1 MSISD
6 FIQGFIIGS
15 SLIIAIGPQNL
26 YVINQG
32 LKKNFI
38 FIVVLICSLSDSLLI
53 VCGIYLSNNILSLN
67 PSIITIMK
75 LIGGIWLILYGI
87 NKIKNSRNH
96 VINNKEFNE
105 ASFIKVAMTTLAIT
119 YANPHVYLDT
129 VILLGSIS
137 INFDSKLYFGLGAI
151 FASFVFFF
159 SLGYFSNFLSQ
170 YIKSQKVWFYID
182 NVMGILMLSYG
193 LFFVPLSLLF
203 LSSSLFFIV
212 F

>member
-1 MSISD
+1 MSISN

-15 SLIIAIGPQNL
+15 TLILAIGPQNL

-32 LKKNFI
+32 LKKNFV

-67 PSIITIMK
+67 NSIITIMK

-87 NKIKNSRNH
+87 NKIKNSRQHKIKSN
-96 VINNKEFNE
+96 EFNE
-105 ASFIKVAMTTLAIT
+105 ASFTKVVITTLAIT

-151 FASFVFFF
+151 CASFVFFF
-159 SLGYFSNFLSQ
+159 SIGYFSNFLSQ
-170 YIKSQKVWFYID
+170 YIKSPKVWFYID
-182 NVMGILMLSYG
+182 NMMGFLMLFYG
-193 LFFVPLSLLF
+193 LFFVF
-203 LSSSLFFIV
+203 MN
-212 F
+212 

>member
-1 MSISD
+1 MSISN

-32 LKKNFI
+32 LKKNFV

-67 PSIITIMK
+67 TSIITIMK

-87 NKIKNSRNH
+87 NKIKNSRQH
-96 VINNKEFNE
+96 EIKSSEINA
-105 ASFIKVAMTTLAIT
+105 ASFTKVLITTLAIT
-119 YANPHVYLDT
+119 FANPHVYLDT

-137 INFDSKLYFGLGAI
+137 INFDSKFYFGLGAI
-151 FASFVFFF
+151 FASFIFFF

-170 YIKSQKVWFYID
+170 YVKSTKVWFYID
-182 NVMGILMLSYG
+182 NVMGFLMLFYG
-193 LFFVPLSLLF
+193 LFFVF
-203 LSSSLFFIV
+203 MN
-212 F
+212 

>member
-1 MSISD
+1 MSISN

-32 LKKNFI
+32 LKKNFV

-67 PSIITIMK
+67 TSIITIMK

-87 NKIKNSRNH
+87 NKIKNSRQH
-96 VINNKEFNE
+96 EIKSSEINA
-105 ASFIKVAMTTLAIT
+105 ASFTKVVLNTLAIT

-137 INFDSKLYFGLGAI
+137 INFDSKFYFGLGAI
-151 FASFVFFF
+151 FASFIFFF

-170 YIKSQKVWFYID
+170 YVKSPKVWFYID
-182 NVMGILMLSYG
+182 NVMGFLMLFYG
-193 LFFVPLSLLF
+193 LFFVF
-203 LSSSLFFIV
+203 MN
-212 F
+212 

>member
-15 SLIIAIGPQNL
+15 TLILAIGPQNL

-32 LKKNFI
+32 LKKNFV

-67 PSIITIMK
+67 TSIITIMK

-87 NKIKNSRNH
+87 NKIKNSRQHEIKSN
-96 VINNKEFNE
+96 EFNE
-105 ASFIKVAMTTLAIT
+105 ASFTKVVLTTLAIT

-151 FASFVFFF
+151 FASFIFFF

-170 YIKSQKVWFYID
+170 YVKSPKVWFYID
-182 NVMGILMLSYG
+182 NVMGFLMLFYG
-193 LFFVPLSLLF
+193 LFFVF
-203 LSSSLFFIV
+203 MN
-212 F
+212 

>member
-15 SLIIAIGPQNL
+15 TLILAIGPQNL

-32 LKKNFI
+32 LKKNFV

-67 PSIITIMK
+67 TSIITIMK

-87 NKIKNSRNH
+87 NKIKNSRQHEIKSN
-96 VINNKEFNE
+96 EFNE
-105 ASFIKVAMTTLAIT
+105 ASFTRVVFTTLAIT

-129 VILLGSIS
+129 VILIGSIS

-151 FASFVFFF
+151 CASFIFFF
-159 SLGYFSNFLSQ
+159 SLGYFSNFLSK
-170 YIKSQKVWFYID
+170 YIKSPKVWFYID
-182 NVMGILMLSYG
+182 NVMGFLMLFYG
-193 LFFVPLSLLF
+193 LFFVF
-203 LSSSLFFIV
+203 MK
-212 F
+212 

>member
-15 SLIIAIGPQNL
+15 TLILAIGPQNL

-32 LKKNFI
+32 LKKNFV

-67 PSIITIMK
+67 TSIITIMK

-87 NKIKNSRNH
+87 NKIKNSRQHEIKSN
-96 VINNKEFNE
+96 EFNK
-105 ASFIKVAMTTLAIT
+105 ASFTKVVFTTLAIT

-151 FASFVFFF
+151 CASFVFFF
-159 SLGYFSNFLSQ
+159 SIGYFSNFLSQ
-170 YIKSQKVWFYID
+170 YIKSPKVWFYID
-182 NVMGILMLSYG
+182 NMMGFLMLFYG
-193 LFFVPLSLLF
+193 LFFVF
-203 LSSSLFFIV
+203 MN
-212 F
+212 

>member
-26 YVINQG
+26 FVINQG
-32 LKKNFI
+32 LKKNFV

-53 VCGIYLSNNILSLN
+53 VCGIYLSNNILNLNTSL
-67 PSIITIMK
+67 ITIMK

-87 NKIKNSRNH
+87 NKIKNSKKH
-96 VINNKEFNE
+96 EINSNGFNE
-105 ASFIKVAMTTLAIT
+105 SSFSKVIVTTLAIT

-137 INFDSKLYFGLGAI
+137 INFDNKLYFGLGAI

-159 SLGYFSNFLSQ
+159 SLGYFSNYLSR
-170 YIKSQKVWFYID
+170 YIKSPKVWFYVD
-182 NVMGILMLSYG
+182 NIMGFLMLFYG
-193 LFFVPLSLLF
+193 LFFV
-203 LSSSLFFIV
+203 FIN
-212 F
+212 

>member
-1 MSISD
+1 MSISN

-32 LKKNFI
+32 LKKNFV

-67 PSIITIMK
+67 TSIITIMK

-87 NKIKNSRNH
+87 NKIKNSRQH
-96 VINNKEFNE
+96 EIKSSEIKA
-105 ASFIKVAMTTLAIT
+105 ASFTKVVLTTLAIT

-137 INFDSKLYFGLGAI
+137 INFDSKFYFGLGAI
-151 FASFVFFF
+151 FASFIFFF

-170 YIKSQKVWFYID
+170 YVKSPKVWFYID
-182 NVMGILMLSYG
+182 NVMGFLMLFYG
-193 LFFVPLSLLF
+193 LFFVF
-203 LSSSLFFIV
+203 MN
-212 F
+212 

>member
-26 YVINQG
+26 FVINQG
-32 LKKNFI
+32 LKKNFV

-67 PSIITIMK
+67 TSLITIMK

-87 NKIKNSRNH
+87 NKIKNSRQH
-96 VINNKEFNE
+96 EINSNGFNE
-105 ASFIKVAMTTLAIT
+105 SSFSKVIVTTLAIT

-137 INFDSKLYFGLGAI
+137 INFDNKFYFGLGAI
-151 FASFVFFF
+151 FASFIFFF
-159 SLGYFSNFLSQ
+159 SLGYFSNFLSR
-170 YIKSQKVWFYID
+170 YIKSPKVWFYVD
-182 NVMGILMLSYG
+182 NTMGLLMLFYG
-193 LFFVPLSLLF
+193 LFFIF
-203 LSSSLFFIV
+203 MN
-212 F
+212 

>member
-15 SLIIAIGPQNL
+15 TLILAIGPQNL

-32 LKKNFI
+32 LKKNFVL
-38 FIVVLICSLSDSLLI
+38 IVVIICSLSDSLLI

-67 PSIITIMK
+67 TSIITIMK

-87 NKIKNSRNH
+87 NKIKNSRQHEIKSN
-96 VINNKEFNE
+96 EFNE
-105 ASFIKVAMTTLAIT
+105 ASFTKVVFTTLAIT

-151 FASFVFFF
+151 CASFVFFF
-159 SLGYFSNFLSQ
+159 SIGYFSNFLSQ
-170 YIKSQKVWFYID
+170 YIKSPKVWFYID
-182 NVMGILMLSYG
+182 NMMGFLMLFYG
-193 LFFVPLSLLF
+193 LFFVF
-203 LSSSLFFIV
+203 RN
-212 F
+212 

>member
-32 LKKNFI
+32 LKKNFV

-53 VCGIYLSNNILSLN
+53 VCGIYLSKNILSLN

-87 NKIKNSRNH
+87 SKIKNSRQH
-96 VINNKEFNE
+96 EIKSSEINA
-105 ASFIKVAMTTLAIT
+105 ASFTKVVLTTLAIT

-151 FASFVFFF
+151 FASFIFFF

-170 YIKSQKVWFYID
+170 YVKSPKVWFYID
-182 NVMGILMLSYG
+182 NVMGFLMLFYG
-193 LFFVPLSLLF
+193 LFFVF
-203 LSSSLFFIV
+203 MN
-212 F
+212 

>member
-26 YVINQG
+26 FVINQG
-32 LKKNFI
+32 LKKNFV

-67 PSIITIMK
+67 TSLITIMK

-87 NKIKNSRNH
+87 SKIKNSRQH
-96 VINNKEFNE
+96 EINSNGFNE
-105 ASFIKVAMTTLAIT
+105 SSFSKVIVTTFAIT

-137 INFDSKLYFGLGAI
+137 INFDNKLYFGLGAI
-151 FASFVFFF
+151 FASFIFFF
-159 SLGYFSNFLSQ
+159 SLGYFSNFLSR
-170 YIKSQKVWFYID
+170 YIKSQKVWFYVD
-182 NVMGILMLSYG
+182 NTMGLLMLFYG
-193 LFFVPLSLLF
+193 LFFIF
-203 LSSSLFFIV
+203 MN
-212 F
+212 

>member
-1 MSISD
+1 MSISN

-32 LKKNFI
+32 LKKNFV

-67 PSIITIMK
+67 TSVITIMK

-87 NKIKNSRNH
+87 NKIKNSRQH
-96 VINNKEFNE
+96 EIKSSEIKA
-105 ASFIKVAMTTLAIT
+105 ASFTKVVLTTLAIT

-151 FASFVFFF
+151 FASFIFFF

-170 YIKSQKVWFYID
+170 YVKSPKVWFYVD
-182 NVMGILMLSYG
+182 NVMGFLMLFYG
-193 LFFVPLSLLF
+193 LFFVF
-203 LSSSLFFIV
+203 MN
-212 F
+212 

>member
-1 MSISD
+1 MSISN

-32 LKKNFI
+32 LKKNFV

-67 PSIITIMK
+67 TSIITIMK

-87 NKIKNSRNH
+87 NKIKNSRQH
-96 VINNKEFNE
+96 EIKSSEINA
-105 ASFIKVAMTTLAIT
+105 ASFTKVVRTTLAIT

-151 FASFVFFF
+151 CASFIFFF

-170 YIKSQKVWFYID
+170 YVKSQKVWFYID
-182 NVMGILMLSYG
+182 NVMGFLMLFYG
-193 LFFVPLSLLF
+193 LFFVF
-203 LSSSLFFIV
+203 MN
-212 F
+212 

>member
-1 MSISD
+1 MSISN

-32 LKKNFI
+32 LKKNFV

-53 VCGIYLSNNILSLN
+53 VCGIYLSNNIISLN
-67 PSIITIMK
+67 TSIITIMK

-87 NKIKNSRNH
+87 NKIKNSRQH
-96 VINNKEFNE
+96 EIKSSEINA
-105 ASFIKVAMTTLAIT
+105 ASFTKVVLTTLAIT

-151 FASFVFFF
+151 FASFIFFF

-170 YIKSQKVWFYID
+170 YVKSPKVWFYID
-182 NVMGILMLSYG
+182 NVMGFLMLFYG
-193 LFFVPLSLLF
+193 LFFVF
-203 LSSSLFFIV
+203 MN
-212 F
+212 

>member
-1 MSISD
+1 MSISN

-32 LKKNFI
+32 LKKNFV

-67 PSIITIMK
+67 TSTITIMK

-87 NKIKNSRNH
+87 NKIKNSRQH
-96 VINNKEFNE
+96 EIKSSEINA
-105 ASFIKVAMTTLAIT
+105 ASFTKVVLTTLAIT

-137 INFDSKLYFGLGAI
+137 INFDSKFYFGLGAI
-151 FASFVFFF
+151 FASFIFFF

-170 YIKSQKVWFYID
+170 YVKSPKVWFYID
-182 NVMGILMLSYG
+182 NVMGFLMLFYG
-193 LFFVPLSLLF
+193 LFFVF
-203 LSSSLFFIV
+203 MN
-212 F
+212 

>member
-1 MSISD
+1 MSISN

-32 LKKNFI
+32 LKKNFV

-67 PSIITIMK
+67 TSIITIMK

-87 NKIKNSRNH
+87 NKIKNSRQHEIKSNE
-96 VINNKEFNE
+96 INA
-105 ASFIKVAMTTLAIT
+105 ASFTKVVLTTLAIT

-137 INFDSKLYFGLGAI
+137 INFNSKFYFGLGAI
-151 FASFVFFF
+151 FASFIFFF

-170 YIKSQKVWFYID
+170 YVKSPKVWFYID
-182 NVMGILMLSYG
+182 NVMGFLMLFYG
-193 LFFVPLSLLF
+193 LFFVF
-203 LSSSLFFIV
+203 MN
-212 F
+212 

>member
-26 YVINQG
+26 FVINQG
-32 LKKNFI
+32 LKKNFV

-67 PSIITIMK
+67 TSLITIMK

-87 NKIKNSRNH
+87 SKIKNSRQH
-96 VINNKEFNE
+96 EINSNGFNE
-105 ASFIKVAMTTLAIT
+105 SSFSKVIVTTLAIT

-137 INFDSKLYFGLGAI
+137 INFDDKLYFGLGAI
-151 FASFVFFF
+151 FASFIFFF
-159 SLGYFSNFLSQ
+159 SLGYFSNFLSR
-170 YIKSQKVWFYID
+170 YIKSPKVWFYID
-182 NVMGILMLSYG
+182 NIMGFLMLFYG
-193 LFFVPLSLLF
+193 LFFIF
-203 LSSSLFFIV
+203 MN
-212 F
+212 

>member
-15 SLIIAIGPQNL
+15 TLILAIGPQNL

-38 FIVVLICSLSDSLLI
+38 FIVVVICSLSDSFLI
-53 VCGIYLSNNILSLN
+53 ICGIYLSNNILSLN
-67 PSIITIMK
+67 TSIITMMK

-87 NKIKNSRNH
+87 NKIKNSRKLE
-96 VINNKEFNE
+96 IDNKEFNE
-105 ASFIKVAMTTLAIT
+105 SSFIKVVITTLAIT

-151 FASFVFFF
+151 CASFIFFF

-170 YIKSQKVWFYID
+170 YIKSPKVWFYID
-182 NVMGILMLSYG
+182 NFIGFLMLFYG
-193 LFFVPLSLLF
+193 LFFVF
-203 LSSSLFFIV
+203 MN
-212 F
+212 